1 MNAGAYGGEIKQ
13 VIEAVTV
20 LTMDGEQHEF
30 TGGEHFSYRG
40 SVFQSIDCVIVSAV
54 FRLTPADPGQ
64 IQMTMHELMQKRRI
78 SQPLELPSAGS
89 TFKRPVGGYAAALID
104 AAGLKGHGV
113 GGAQVSEKHAGF
125 VINTGSATAAD
136 IWNLCRAIRK
146 KVREQ
151 FGVELEPEIQLLG
164 RFEQV

>member
-1 MNAGAYGGEIKQ
+1 M
-13 VIEAVTV
+13 
-20 LTMDGEQHEF
+20 
-30 TGGEHFSYRG
+30 SSRG

-104 AAGLKGHGV
+104 AAGLKGRGV
-113 GGAQVSEKHAGF
+113 GGAQVSQKHAGF
-125 VINTGSATAAD
+125 VVNTGGATARDVLAT
-136 IWNLCRAIRK
+136 ISMIKEEVYQSSGIL
-146 KVREQ
+146 
-151 FGVELEPEIQLLG
+151 LEPEVRIW
-164 RFEQV
+164 